1 MHTQLTKIVTYRPP
15 KAVDREFNRGY
26 REYRE
31 YRENQLI
38 IRFSVFSDILY
49 FFIGILGLGRHLKSF
64 LAPVGFILAE
74 SQPIPLDLDPI
85 HPQNYKKS
93 RFWHSYPSTFVNIFL
108 NK

>member
-1 MHTQLTKIVTYRPP
+1 MTPSQHKNVTYRPP

-31 YRENQLI
+31 NQLI
-38 IRFSVFSDILY
+38 IRCLVFFDILY
-49 FFIGILGLGRHLKSF
+49 FVIGILGLGRHLKSF

-74 SQPIPLDLDPI
+74 SQPIPLNLDPL

-93 RFWHSYPSTFVNIFL
+93 RF
-108 NK
+108 